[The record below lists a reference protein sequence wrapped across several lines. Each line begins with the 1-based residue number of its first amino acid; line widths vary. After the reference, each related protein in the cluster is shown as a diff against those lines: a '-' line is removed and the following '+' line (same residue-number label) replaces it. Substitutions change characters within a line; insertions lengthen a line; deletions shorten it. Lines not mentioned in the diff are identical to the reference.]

1 MCETGTQGVK
11 YRDVGDVGM
20 FVIIAKVGGTCDMSF
35 FAKMCYLW
43 FYIRFHRPEPQWP
56 PYDVYTKS
64 FLI

>member
-43 FYIRFHRPEPQWP
+43 FYTRFHRPEPQWP
-56 PYDVYTKS
+56 P
-64 FLI
+64 